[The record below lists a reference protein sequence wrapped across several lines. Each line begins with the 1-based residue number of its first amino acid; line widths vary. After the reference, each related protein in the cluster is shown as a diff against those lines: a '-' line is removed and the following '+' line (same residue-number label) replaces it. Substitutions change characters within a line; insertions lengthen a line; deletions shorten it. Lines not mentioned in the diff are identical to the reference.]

1 MNKVM
6 EILEDMNLG
15 VDLEICDDL
24 VNGGVLSSLDLV
36 GLVSELNEAF
46 DITIPARELTPDNFN
61 SVSAIWDMVERLQE
75 A

>member
-1 MNKVM
+1 MNKIM

-24 VNGGVLSSLDLV
+24 VDGGVLSSLDLV

-46 DITIPARELTPDNFN
+46 DITIPARELTPENFN
-61 SVSAIWDMVERLQE
+61 SVS
-75 A
+75 